1 MSLLNVSFSPD
12 FPLSSREDEKSHFD
26 ACVVI
31 DVLRATST
39 IVTALNNGA
48 SEVLPVLNLEDAI
61 ELARNGYLIG
71 GERGGIKPTGFSL
84 GNSPAEYCTDVVMNR
99 KICLTTTN
107 GTKALINAK
116 KWADKI
122 YVASFLNLSATVSI
136 LSTYENIAIICA
148 GNDGDVSYEDT
159 QVAGCIIE
167 GLCATHNYELS
178 DSALIALNLWQKL
191 RRPQFTGS
199 HARKLIK
206 LGFERDVEYCT
217 SIDANSIVALYD
229 GKVIRKFEG
238 QSMNR

>member
-1 MSLLNVSFSPD
+1 VSLLNVLFSPD
-12 FPLSSREDEKSHFD
+12 FLLSSREDEESHFD

-39 IVTALNNGA
+39 IVTALSNGA

-61 ELARNGYLIG
+61 EFDKNGYLIG
-71 GERGGIKPTGFSL
+71 GERGGIKPSGFAL

-122 YVASFLNLSATVSI
+122 YVASFLNLSATVEK
-136 LSTYENIAIICA
+136 LSKYENIAIICA

-159 QVAGCIIE
+159 QLAGCIVEKLHAIR
-167 GLCATHNYELS
+167 GYDLS
-178 DSALIALNLWQKL
+178 DSALIAFNLWQNL
-191 RRPQFTGS
+191 WQRLGRPQFTGS

-206 LGFERDVEYCT
+206 LGFERDVEYCS
-217 SIDANSIVALYD
+217 SIGVNSIVALYD

-238 QSMNR
+238 